1 MINDVPTKTRVVTY
15 HLVREKKVPFIVE
28 INLDNNSFVK
38 ERKDKYT
45 SNSINTFN
53 SILIASYQK
62 VNLEIFTPSSTVL
75 MHIGTGNGGDLHKWK
90 NFRKIVCVE
99 PDHEK
104 IKVLKERISKSEI
117 RNRISIL
124 QNTIQI
130 HIDSSSITYKQC
142 IQTEIN
148 QFKDIIDK
156 TSHIYLLSSLRYDHS
171 ECDNIMYINIT
182 DSYVIN
188 HYECAI
194 NSIRVKEIFVK

>member
-15 HLVREKKVPFIVE
+15 HLVREKKDPFIVE

-62 VNLEIFTPSSTVL
+62 VNLEIFTPSSIVL
-75 MHIGTGNGGDLHKWK
+75 MRKYHNIIKQNILHKYNGNLLDIGTGNGSDLHKWK

-104 IKVLKERISKSEI
+104 IKVLKECISKSEI
-117 RNRISIL
+117 CNRISIL
-124 QNTIQI
+124 QNTIQNV
-130 HIDSSSITYKQC
+130 
-142 IQTEIN
+142 E
-148 QFKDIIDK
+148 
-156 TSHIYLLSSLRYDHS
+156 
-171 ECDNIMYINIT
+171 
-182 DSYVIN
+182 
-188 HYECAI
+188 
-194 NSIRVKEIFVK
+194 